1 LTMWSTVELREIRVF
16 LTLAEEL
23 HFGRT
28 AERLQMTSSRVSQVL
43 RDLEGKLG
51 AQLVHRTSRR
61 VGLTARGERLRGELV
76 GVYGQLVGVLERAHD
91 QSDELTGT
99 LRIGLLT
106 PVADG
111 PHLPA
116 IIARFERRHREC
128 GVELGRAPYGDA
140 FESLR
145 RGELDLLAS
154 WLPHGQPDIVVGP
167 TLTREALF
175 LGVAPDHPLAGR
187 EAVSIEQV
195 ADYRV
200 VPMEEVQPE
209 ELVEAWIPR
218 KTPAG
223 RTIARLRVP
232 FAQMAREDPG
242 ELRSRI
248 SWWIR
253 TGEIVHPAMEPTAA
267 IHGPGIA
274 WVPISD
280 MAPLRSALVWPR
292 GAHDLKLR
300 EFIRIAR
307 EVLQPRRPIK
317 PR

>member
-1 LTMWSTVELREIRVF
+1 MWSAVELREIRVF

-61 VGLTARGERLRGELV
+61 VRLTARGERLRGELV

-116 IIARFERRHREC
+116 IIARFERRHPEC
-128 GVELGRAPYGDA
+128 GVWLGRAPYGDA
-140 FESLR
+140 
-145 RGELDLLAS
+145 LLAS

-175 LGVAPDHPLAGR
+175 LGVAQDHPLAGR
-187 EAVSIEQV
+187 KAVSIEQV

-218 KTPAG
+218 KTPGG

-300 EFIRIAR
+300 EFIRVAR